1 MLRYLGRRLAYALA
15 LLLAVVTL
23 NFLLIHISPGDPVET
38 IAGSMGGI
46 SENCAPSCARNTGWT
61 SPSSRSWGC
70 TWGRCCAATWAIPI
84 SSTCR

>member
-46 SENCAPSCARNTGWT
+46 SEELRAQLRAQYGWT

-70 TWGRCCAATWAIPI
+70 TWGRCCARDLGHSI